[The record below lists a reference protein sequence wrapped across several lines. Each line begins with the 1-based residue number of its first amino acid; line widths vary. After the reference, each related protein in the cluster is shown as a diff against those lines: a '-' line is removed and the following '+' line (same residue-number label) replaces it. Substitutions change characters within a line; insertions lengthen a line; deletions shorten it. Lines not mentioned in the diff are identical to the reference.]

1 MQERLIPLSPFA
13 VKPTK
18 FEREISVT
26 GAPLWQLVY
35 SRTPSEE
42 ARPLETRDAEHFT
55 SLLDRPLTNT
65 AKDKLRK
72 DVALFTKQEDSRIA
86 SDNKVHAL
94 IISTISSDSYTAVKA
109 YPSYPAYLQAKEGYW
124 S

>member
-1 MQERLIPLSPFA
+1 VADANYRIWLREIIKKHLFTTGGNAGLQIMQKRLIPLSPFA
-13 VKPTK
+13 VKPIQ
-18 FEREISVT
+18 FDREISVT

-42 ARPLETRDAEHFT
+42 ARPLETTDAEHFT

-65 AKDKLRK
+65 AKDELRK

-86 SDNKVHAL
+86 SDNKVHA
-94 IISTISSDSYTAVKA
+94 
-109 YPSYPAYLQAKEGYW
+109 
-124 S
+124 